1 MTRGLGRRPASRARP
16 RVVGADEGRIFEAT
30 VRFADGGR
38 LDAMREV
45 GLAPGGVMDK
55 SNVPSPISLNW
66 DGCRESWPLPG
77 AAVAPMAA
85 GAIAPDTMFNWL
97 SWTAIISPVS
107 WEMDREPLDSGN
119 QGMETLARAQVGY
132 F

>member
-16 RVVGADEGRIFEAT
+16 RVVGADEGRIFEVT

-55 SNVPSPISLNW
+55 SNVPSPEDKNSPGGDKTGHIIGVRAHTPLLNVDSNVDTSDNSSLMKKFTK
-66 DGCRESWPLPG
+66 PLKLAFKEG
-77 AAVAPMAA
+77 EEKKEE
-85 GAIAPDTMFNWL
+85 DEN
-97 SWTAIISPVS
+97 
-107 WEMDREPLDSGN
+107 LD
-119 QGMETLARAQVGY
+119 
-132 F
+132 